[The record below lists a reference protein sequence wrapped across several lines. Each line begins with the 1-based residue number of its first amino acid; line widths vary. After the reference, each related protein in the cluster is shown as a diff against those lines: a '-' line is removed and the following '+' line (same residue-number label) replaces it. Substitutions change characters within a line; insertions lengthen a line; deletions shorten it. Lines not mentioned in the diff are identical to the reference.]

1 MSTLID
7 LTIYLTLRQ
16 RAHGL
21 ELHQKSETTMLM
33 HNGRVLNTWTGTVAI
48 QTIWTEADVVV
59 CQMDSGVSFEGK
71 VK

>member
-16 RAHGL
+16 RAHRL
-21 ELHQKSETTMLM
+21 ELYQDGNTTQLM
-33 HNGRVLNTWTGTVAI
+33 HNGRVLNSWTGTVPI

-59 CQMDSGVSFEGK
+59 CQMDSGVVFERK